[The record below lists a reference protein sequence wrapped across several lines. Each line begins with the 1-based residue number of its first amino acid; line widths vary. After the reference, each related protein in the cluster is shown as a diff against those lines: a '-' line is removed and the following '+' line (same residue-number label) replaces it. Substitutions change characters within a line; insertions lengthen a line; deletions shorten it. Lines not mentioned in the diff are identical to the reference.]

1 MLILICMIAGVII
14 FGILAHKKGDT
25 GLGALMGLLV
35 GTVCGLVFTLVASII
50 LFFVVPPVTTVET
63 HELEQHMDTSSYV
76 YYVNVDDSDYSFAY
90 FDGNKIINVDNV
102 KNVSFDFDEKSRKV
116 KVQEKK
122 MGGALDV
129 LFFNYHQTE
138 YDITIPSKEYI
149 RYE

>member
-14 FGILAHKKGDT
+14 FGILAHKEGDT
-25 GLGALMGLLV
+25 ELGALMGLLV

-129 LFFNYHQTE
+129 LFFNFHQTE